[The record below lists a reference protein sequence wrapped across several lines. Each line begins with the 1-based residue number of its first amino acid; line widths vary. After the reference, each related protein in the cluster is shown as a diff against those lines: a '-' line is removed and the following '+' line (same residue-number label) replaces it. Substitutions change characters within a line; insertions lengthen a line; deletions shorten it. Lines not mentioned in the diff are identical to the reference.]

1 VGTYN
6 DVEFP
11 TALAYRA
18 TYGCG
23 GEEEFAGEAPASH
36 FFRGCEWKRSH
47 LPVLTRTIGK
57 ETDAALL
64 RLPVFPSK
72 KAASQHSA
80 FSQERLLPGTGR
92 TQRWP
97 GAEC

>member
-1 VGTYN
+1 MGTYN

-36 FFRGCEWKRSH
+36 FFRGCEWKRPR
-47 LPVLTRTIGK
+47 LPVLARTIGK
-57 ETDAALL
+57 ETDAAFL
-64 RLPVFPSK
+64 RLPVFLSK
-72 KAASQHSA
+72 KAPS
-80 FSQERLLPGTGR
+80 R
-92 TQRWP
+92 
-97 GAEC
+97 